1 MILFFVFPAHRFS
14 NPPVTIVVG
23 DVRAETDRFAASACH
38 THAHRAAAR
47 QGVMPV
53 PTSRSRL
60 SVCLLIGLLLALP
73 WSPAA
78 WSDGDASTAAM
89 NAVTVRVL
97 CRKAPD
103 AISTGSGF
111 IVGDGLYTVTN
122 WHVVAC
128 TADGGQA
135 AALLGV
141 GESGLVEASV
151 LAHDE
156 NKDLAILRL
165 ARRADRLDARFA
177 TATTLRQRDPVIAV
191 GFPGD
196 ADELAELTALADPT
210 MTVGVVGRLLPP
222 PVDPTQGPWLVQVSA
237 AINPGNSGGPL
248 FDEVGRVVGVNT
260 LKAQVEVPTLSPDGT
275 DVVVTRVPSGEGLAW
290 AVLSDSL
297 LPMLDLA
304 GIRYRVDT
312 GRPFALTRLWLRE
325 PGLLIALVLVTL
337 LALGTLGLIAT
348 APGRAL
354 VRDQLTR
361 IRRPERSE
369 RSTPPASAALQPILR
384 GLTGPYAGQVV
395 PLGRGSVAIG
405 RDPAM
410 VQLVIPRDQAS
421 ISQRHAL
428 VGYDQERRAFFL
440 QDCWSTNGV
449 FLMQG
454 ETKGAAL
461 APGHTRTLRAGDR
474 FCLATPEISFEV
486 DHR

>member
-1 MILFFVFPAHRFS
+1 M
-14 NPPVTIVVG
+14 
-23 DVRAETDRFAASACH
+23 
-38 THAHRAAAR
+38 
-47 QGVMPV
+47 
-53 PTSRSRL
+53 
-60 SVCLLIGLLLALP
+60 IGLLLVLP

-78 WSDGDASTAAM
+78 RSDENASTAAM

-165 ARRADRLDARFA
+165 ARRADRPDARFA
-177 TATTLRQRDPVIAV
+177 TAATLRQRDPVIAV

-196 ADELAELTALADPT
+196 ADDWAAFAALADAT

-248 FDEVGRVVGVNT
+248 FDEMGRVVGVNT
-260 LKAQVEVPTLSPDGT
+260 LKAQVEVPTVGDDGE
-275 DVVVTRVPSGEGLAW
+275 VVMRRVPSGEGLGW

-297 LPMLDLA
+297 LPMLDRA

-312 GRPFALTRLWLRE
+312 SRPAALTRFWHRE
-325 PGLLIALVLVTL
+325 PGLLIAMTLMTL

-354 VRDQLTR
+354 VREQLTR
-361 IRRPERSE
+361 IRRPERAVPA
-369 RSTPPASAALQPILR
+369 RPAVLPASDTSQPILR
-384 GLTGPYAGQVV
+384 GLAGPYAGQVI

-405 RDPAM
+405 RDPAL
-410 VQLVIPRDQAS
+410 VQLVIPGDQAA

-428 VGYDQERRAFFL
+428 VGYDPARRAFFVR
-440 QDCWSTNGV
+440 DCWSTNGV
-449 FLMQG
+449 FLMRG
-454 ETKGAAL
+454 ETKGPAL
-461 APGHTRTLRAGDR
+461 LPGQQQSLRPGDR
-474 FCLATPEISFEV
+474 FCLATPAICFEV
-486 DHR
+486 GYQ

>member
-1 MILFFVFPAHRFS
+1 MVLPMEDFAEHYNVSLSTLAGRLVWLDPA
-14 NPPVTIVVG
+14 PLKY
-23 DVRAETDRFAASACH
+23 
-38 THAHRAAAR
+38 
-47 QGVMPV
+47 MPCWNALIALV
-53 PTSRSRL
+53 PLL
-60 SVCLLIGLLLALP
+60 SL
-73 WSPAA
+73 WSSVA
-78 WSDGDASTAAM
+78 WTGSDYITNHMA
-89 NAVTVRVL
+89 AVTVRVICL
-97 CRKAPD
+97 SAD
-103 AISTGSGF
+103 EELASGSGF
-111 IVGDGLYTVTN
+111 VVGRGSHVVTN
-122 WHVVAC
+122 WHVVDC
-128 TADGGQA
+128 TERGGQA
-135 AALLGV
+135 RVWLGTRQRD
-141 GESGLVEASV
+141 V
-151 LAHDE
+151 LDGTVRDHDSA
-156 NKDLAILRL
+156 KDLALLRL
-165 ARRADRLDARFA
+165 VQTVDRPEVRFA
-177 TATTLRQRDPVIAV
+177 TAATLRQRDPVVAV

-196 ADELAELTALADPT
+196 ADDLAELTALADPT

-248 FDEVGRVVGVNT
+248 FDDAGRVVGVNT
-260 LKAQVEVPTLSPDGT
+260 LKAQVEVPTLGDDGE
-275 DVVVTRVPSGEGLAW
+275 VLMRRVPSGEGLGW

-297 LPMLDLA
+297 LPMLDRA

-312 GRPFALTRLWLRE
+312 GRPFALTRLWHRE

-337 LALGTLGLIAT
+337 LALGTLGLVAT
-348 APGRAL
+348 ATGRAL

-369 RSTPPASAALQPILR
+369 RAMAPASAALQPILR

-410 VQLVIPRDQAS
+410 VQLVIPRDLAA

-454 ETKGAAL
+454 VTKGAAL
-461 APGHTRTLRAGDR
+461 APGDTRTLRAGDR

>member
-1 MILFFVFPAHRFS
+1 M
-14 NPPVTIVVG
+14 
-23 DVRAETDRFAASACH
+23 
-38 THAHRAAAR
+38 
-47 QGVMPV
+47 
-53 PTSRSRL
+53 SRSFPIL
-60 SVCLLIGLLLALP
+60 HGLFVGCVLAFSWLT
-73 WSPAA
+73 SALA
-78 WSDGDASTAAM
+78 DGSGFTAAM
-89 NAVTVRVL
+89 NAVTVRVI
-97 CRKAPD
+97 CHQAPD
-103 AISTGSGF
+103 FISTGSGF
-111 IVGDGLYTVTN
+111 IVANGQYAVTN

-135 AALLGV
+135 SVMLGASD
-141 GESGLVEASV
+141 SGLVEAWV
-151 LAHDE
+151 QRHDE

-165 ARRADRLDARFA
+165 ARRADRPDARFA
-177 TATTLRQRDPVIAV
+177 TAATLRQRDPVVAV

-260 LKAQVEVPTLSPDGT
+260 LKAQVEVPTLGDDG
-275 DVVVTRVPSGEGLAW
+275 DVVMRRVPSGEGLGW

-297 LPMLDLA
+297 LPMLDQA

-312 GRPFALTRLWLRE
+312 GRPFALTRLWHRE
-325 PGLLIALVLVTL
+325 PGLLIALVLITL
-337 LALGTLGLIAT
+337 IALGTLGLIAT

-361 IRRPERSE
+361 IRRPERPVPAM
-369 RSTPPASAALQPILR
+369 PPVSAARQPILR
-384 GLTGPYAGQVV
+384 GLTGPYAGQVI

-410 VQLVIPRDQAS
+410 VQLVIPRDQAA

-428 VGYDQERRAFFL
+428 VGYDEERGAFLL

-461 APGHTRTLRAGDR
+461 APGDTRTLRAGER

>member
-1 MILFFVFPAHRFS
+1 MNVEL
-14 NPPVTIVVG
+14 
-23 DVRAETDRFAASACH
+23 DDRD
-38 THAHRAAAR
+38 R
-47 QGVMPV
+47 
-53 PTSRSRL
+53 RSRL
-60 SVCLLIGLLLALP
+60 LLGLLLACLST
-73 WSPAA
+73 SPGWA
-78 WSDGDASTAAM
+78 GVERLTADM
-89 NAVTVRVL
+89 NAPTVRIL
-97 CRKAPD
+97 CRQEPE
-103 AISTGSGF
+103 SFTTGSGF
-111 IVGDGLYTVTN
+111 IVGNGQYAVTN

-135 AALLGV
+135 SVLLGARD
-141 GESGLVEASV
+141 SGLVEAV
-151 LAHDE
+151 VQAHDE

-165 ARRADRLDARFA
+165 ARRADRPDARFA
-177 TATTLRQRDPVIAV
+177 TAATLRQRDPVVAV

-248 FDEVGRVVGVNT
+248 FDDVGRVVGVNT
-260 LKAQVEVPTLSPDGT
+260 LKAQVEVPTLDDDGE
-275 DVVVTRVPSGEGLAW
+275 VVMRLVPSGEGLGW

-297 LPMLDLA
+297 LPMLDRA

-312 GRPFALTRLWLRE
+312 GRPFALTRLWHRE

-361 IRRPERSE
+361 IRRPERPVPAA
-369 RSTPPASAALQPILR
+369 PPVSAALQPILR

-410 VQLVIPRDQAS
+410 VQLVIPRDQAA

-461 APGHTRTLRAGDR
+461 VPGQTRTLRAGDR

>member
-1 MILFFVFPAHRFS
+1 MVRSAMWLFAGF
-14 NPPVTIVVG
+14 
-23 DVRAETDRFAASACH
+23 
-38 THAHRAAAR
+38 
-47 QGVMPV
+47 M
-53 PTSRSRL
+53 
-60 SVCLLIGLLLALP
+60 LALRGLP
-73 WSPAA
+73 LALA
-78 WSDGDASTAAM
+78 DADTFTAGM
-89 NAVTVRVL
+89 NDVTVRVL
-97 CRKAPD
+97 CRQEPE
-103 AISTGSGF
+103 SLTTGSGF
-111 IVGDGLYTVTN
+111 VVGSGLYAVTN

-135 AALLGV
+135 SVLLGV
-141 GESGLVEASV
+141 GDSGLVEASV
-151 LAHDE
+151 REHDE
-156 NKDLAILRL
+156 TKDLAILRL
-165 ARRADRLDARFA
+165 ERPSDRPDARFA
-177 TATTLRQRDPVIAV
+177 TAATLRQRDPVIAV

-196 ADELAELTALADPT
+196 ADDLAELTALADAT

-248 FDEVGRVVGVNT
+248 FDDVGRVVGVNT
-260 LKAQVEVPTLSPDGT
+260 LKAQVEVPTLGDDGE
-275 DVVVTRVPSGEGLAW
+275 VLMRRVPSGEGLGW

-297 LPMLDLA
+297 LPMLDRA

-312 GRPFALTRLWLRE
+312 GRPFALTRLWHRE
-325 PGLLIALVLVTL
+325 PGLLIALVLVSL

-369 RSTPPASAALQPILR
+369 RAMPPASAALQPILR

-410 VQLVIPRDQAS
+410 VQLVIPRDQAA

-461 APGHTRTLRAGDR
+461 VPGDTRTLRAGDR
-474 FCLATPEISFEV
+474 FCLATPAISFEV